1 LLLALSKAIDLPH
14 ERVLQVSYLRL
25 GFDRQSGPEAPPLQ
39 PFKLE
44 QTRSNVMTPRFA
56 RIRRF
61 HFNLPQRIAAAFFL
75 IQGFWLTSRQTLT
88 DRDYQYARCGRE
100 TWERPSPLAG
110 YYTTCGNIHDGIL
123 GYRLA
128 GLPLTLNLLAE
139 RALDHFRKPE
149 DRLFQSGSPT
159 DRSSSAGW
167 QAGGE
172 VSTWELR
179 HQVTHILLLLR
190 LPFLLAGFVLGAGLW
205 WVTRR
210 LYGNLGG
217 YTALALYCFS
227 PAVLRAC
234 VAPNAEALAALGLYG
249 GVYTCIGVAHAMQGP
264 AAKWRPRIV
273 LLIAAFGMAAA
284 AHIAALPVVAL
295 LGLAAMVWVAEGRRS
310 QVLPIVLAAV
320 VGALLV
326 LFACYGF
333 SPDAF
338 SYVFRS
344 GAGFMSL
351 SLDPARRFFS
361 TLSNAGISLA
371 AVAAVIFY
379 LTLKRA
385 RYFGNTTPLLCALVL
400 FPLILTGTQG
410 NPSLW
415 ALPFLLTF
423 IGGVFADAY
432 EAPRG
437 RLAVVAAGAIVLLQ
451 AVFCVL
457 SLPGLL

>member
-1 LLLALSKAIDLPH
+1 MT
-14 ERVLQVSYLRL
+14 LRF
-25 GFDRQSGPEAPPLQ
+25 G
-39 PFKLE
+39 
-44 QTRSNVMTPRFA
+44 

-61 HFNLPQRIAAAFFL
+61 QFNLPQRIAAGMLALFL
-75 IQGFWLTSRQTLT
+75 IQGFWLTEHQTLT
-88 DRDYQYARCGRE
+88 DADYQYARCGRE
-100 TWERPSPLAG
+100 TWERPSALAG

-139 RALDHFRKPE
+139 RGLDVFRKPE
-149 DRLFQSGSPT
+149 DRVIQT
-159 DRSSSAGW
+159 
-167 QAGGE
+167 GGE

-179 HQVTHILLLLR
+179 HQLTHVLLLLR
-190 LPFLLAGFVLGAGLW
+190 LPFLLAGCMLGAGLW

-234 VAPNAEALAALGLYG
+234 VAPNAEMLAALGAYG

-264 AAKWRPRIV
+264 RRKWRPRIV
-273 LLIAAFGMAAA
+273 LLTAAFGLAAA

-295 LGLAAMVWVAEGRRS
+295 LGLATMMWVAEGRRS
-310 QVLPIVLAAV
+310 QVLPVVLVAAA
-320 VGALLV
+320 GALV
-326 LFACYGF
+326 FVFACYGF

-344 GAGFMSL
+344 AAGFLWVSL
-351 SLDPARRFFS
+351 EPAERFLSALGNSGITLAFAAAMVLYLGVRRS
-361 TLSNAGISLA
+361 
-371 AVAAVIFY
+371 
-379 LTLKRA
+379 
-385 RYFGNTTPLLCALVL
+385 RYFGNSAPLFCALVL
-400 FPLILTGTQG
+400 MALVTTGVPG
-410 NPSLW
+410 SPWLW

-423 IGGVFADAY
+423 VGGVFADAY
-432 EAPRG
+432 EGPRG
-437 RLAVVAAGAIVLLQ
+437 RMALIAGGAIVLLQ